1 MLKNVKW
8 FQIQTRSIT
17 KEHIKRYKEIL
28 RVRAGVAEAIQFA
41 KRTLHIYRMAVKKNS
56 RGIRSGYGSTYRR
69 SLVLSCLVFRSYI
82 RMMMGNLSGV
92 A

>member
-1 MLKNVKW
+1 MISEADEK
-8 FQIQTRSIT
+8 IT
-17 KEHIKRYKEIL
+17 ESECNRILFVEKRD
-28 RVRAGVAEAIQFA
+28 GVAEAIQFA

>member
-1 MLKNVKW
+1 M
-8 FQIQTRSIT
+8 ISEADT
-17 KEHIKRYKEIL
+17 KTTESECNRILFVEKRD
-28 RVRAGVAEAIQFA
+28 GVAEAIQFA
-41 KRTLHIYRMAVKKNS
+41 KRTLHIYRMAVKKNN

>member
-1 MLKNVKW
+1 M
-8 FQIQTRSIT
+8 ISEADT
-17 KEHIKRYKEIL
+17 KTTESECNRILFVEKRD
-28 RVRAGVAEAIQFA
+28 GVAEAIQFA

>member
-1 MLKNVKW
+1 M
-8 FQIQTRSIT
+8 ISEADT
-17 KEHIKRYKEIL
+17 KTTESECNRILFVEKRD
-28 RVRAGVAEAIQFA
+28 GVAEAIQFA
-41 KRTLHIYRMAVKKNS
+41 KRTLHIYRMAVKNNS

>member
-1 MLKNVKW
+1 M
-8 FQIQTRSIT
+8 ISEADT
-17 KEHIKRYKEIL
+17 KTTESECNRILFVEKRD
-28 RVRAGVAEAIQFA
+28 GVAEAIQFA

-56 RGIRSGYGSTYRR
+56 RGIRSGYGSTCRR

>member
-1 MLKNVKW
+1 M
-8 FQIQTRSIT
+8 ISEADT
-17 KEHIKRYKEIL
+17 KTTESECNRILFVEKRD
-28 RVRAGVAEAIQFA
+28 GVAEAIQFA

-92 A
+92 G

>member
-1 MLKNVKW
+1 MISEADTK
-8 FQIQTRSIT
+8 IT
-17 KEHIKRYKEIL
+17 ESECNRILFVEKRD
-28 RVRAGVAEAIQFA
+28 GVAEAIQFA

>member
-1 MLKNVKW
+1 MISEADEK
-8 FQIQTRSIT
+8 IT
-17 KEHIKRYKEIL
+17 ESECSRILFVEKRD
-28 RVRAGVAEAIQFA
+28 GVAEAIQFA
-41 KRTLHIYRMAVKKNS
+41 KRTLHIYRMAVKKNG

>member
-1 MLKNVKW
+1 MISEADEK
-8 FQIQTRSIT
+8 IT
-17 KEHIKRYKEIL
+17 ESECNRILFVEKRD
-28 RVRAGVAEAIQFA
+28 GVAEAIQFA
-41 KRTLHIYRMAVKKNS
+41 KRTLHIYRMAIKKNS

>member
-1 MLKNVKW
+1 M
-8 FQIQTRSIT
+8 ISEADT
-17 KEHIKRYKEIL
+17 KTTESECNRILFVEKRD
-28 RVRAGVAEAIQFA
+28 GVAEAIQFA

-69 SLVLSCLVFRSYI
+69 SLVLSRLVFRSYI